1 MTADSPVITPT
12 EAQKAVRNA
21 SALIAA
27 SILSKGIL
35 FVWQIVLGSAL
46 GPFEYGIYNTVF
58 ALLAVAA
65 PLASF
70 SMGLIVIRDVAREP
84 QKLGQYWSA
93 LLFMQTG
100 LSLLAYVGAVG
111 AAVMVGYSPTIVAFT
126 ALAGISILIDLLGN
140 QSHDLLLAQE
150 RMAVTSLVEIMNIM
164 LRVGLAALAL
174 AAGWG
179 LTGVYLATIA
189 SGIVRSCVL
198 WRANWQVGFRPV
210 MPLNRPLARLILL
223 NSVPLALSATLSMTY
238 QHIDKLMTTRII
250 GEENTGYLGPA
261 FLISTGVLELLNTTV
276 LVALYPLMSR
286 YSADSQGETFGFIV
300 EKLTRFMVIV
310 TLPIALSLS
319 IFAIPLVELIF
330 APEYSPTA
338 GILQIFIWYTFL
350 TMAGNVIAQGLMI
363 QNRQRYLLVI
373 RAAGLALNIVLNTI
387 LLLRYRDPRGAA
399 LASVIAEVL
408 TIGLMLWQFHAPG
421 WDTRRFLLGL
431 PRLLLIGIAA
441 GLTMFIVGQVHFMLG
456 GIVGAGVYLVSI
468 LFAGGLTPD
477 DRALLRRLLA
487 VLPGGTWV
495 LRQIMSMPSDPG
507 LF

>member
-1 MTADSPVITPT
+1 MTAEAPVITSA

-27 SILSKGIL
+27 SILSKGIV
-35 FVWQIVLGSAL
+35 FIWQIVLGSAL

-100 LSLLAYVGAVG
+100 LSLFAYVGAVV
-111 AAVMVGYSPTIVAFT
+111 AAITVGYSQTIVAFT
-126 ALAGISILIDLLGN
+126 ALAGMSIFIDLLGN

-150 RMAVTSLVEIMNIM
+150 RMTVTSLVEIMNIG
-164 LRVGLAALAL
+164 LRVGLAAWAL
-174 AAGWG
+174 SMGWG

-189 SGIVRSCVL
+189 SGVVRSVVL
-198 WRANWQVGFRPV
+198 WRANWQAGFRPT

-223 NSVPLALSATLSMTY
+223 NSLPLALAATLSMTY

-261 FLISTGVLELLNTTV
+261 FLISTGVIELLNTTV

-286 YSADSQGETFGFIV
+286 YSADSRGETFGFMI
-300 EKLTRFMVIV
+300 EKLTRFMVII

-319 IFAIPLVELIF
+319 IFAVPLVELIF
-330 APEYSPTA
+330 APEYAPTA

-363 QNRQRYLLVI
+363 QNRQRYLLMI
-373 RAAGLALNIVLNTI
+373 RAGGLALNIVLNTI

-399 LASVIAEVL
+399 LASVIAEAL
-408 TIGLMLWQFHAPG
+408 TIALMLWQFRAPG
-421 WDTRRFLLGL
+421 WETRRFLMGL
-431 PRLLLIGIAA
+431 PRLLLIGAITA
-441 GLTMFIVGQVHFMLG
+441 GVMAVVGQVHFILG
-456 GIVGAGVYLVSI
+456 GIVGAAVYLAGMM
-468 LFAGGLTPD
+468 LGGGLTPD
-477 DRALLRRLLA
+477 DRALLQRVLRT
-487 VLPGGTWV
+487 LPGSHRFLG
-495 LRQIMSMPSDPG
+495 
-507 LF
+507 